1 MKILKSKRG
10 EILFQ
15 SAFILLISL
24 SVIAIGIHVF
34 PCFTAKQ
41 QLDTYANELCRT
53 AEISGRVGEETQ
65 QRQEELTAN
74 TGLSPKVTWSKNG
87 EIQINDKVSVTCTV
101 TKNIGLWGDI
111 GSFPVHLTSTSSGR
125 SEVYWK

>member
-10 EILFQ
+10 EITFE

-53 AEISGRVGEETQ
+53 AQISGRVGDETE
-65 QRQEELTAN
+65 QRQRELTKN
-74 TGLSPKVTWSKNG
+74 TGLSPEINWSKTG
-87 EIQINDKVSVTCTV
+87 EIQINNKISVTCTV
-101 TKNIGLWGDI
+101 KKNIGLWGNI
-111 GSFPVHLTSTSSGR
+111 GSFPVTLSSTATGR

>member
-10 EILFQ
+10 EIVFQ

-53 AEISGRVGEETQ
+53 AEISGRVGKETSE
-65 QRQEELTAN
+65 RQEELTSN
-74 TGLSPKVTWSKNG
+74 TGLSPKVTWSKKG

-101 TKNIGLWGDI
+101 TKNIGLWGDL
-111 GSFPVHLTSTSSGR
+111 GSFPVHLRSTSSGR

>member
-53 AEISGRVGEETQ
+53 AEISGRVGKETSE
-65 QRQEELTAN
+65 RQEELTSN
-74 TGLSPKVTWSKNG
+74 TGLSPKVTWSKKG

-101 TKNIGLWGDI
+101 TKNIGLWGDL
-111 GSFPVHLTSTSSGR
+111 GSFPVHLRSTSSGR